1 MLALPLEACCV
12 CTAVRSVFVNF
23 AITFIVVVF
32 VGRRFFMAETFSA
45 FMNINI
51 LCIIQ
56 TFVAAFLI
64 CFHFLC
70 DFFCFLFQ
78 FICRFWFTNFRIFA
92 FMIFAFVINFANYC
106 FAL

>member
-70 DFFCFLFQ
+70 DFFLLFISIHLPFLVYKFSHFCFHDFC
-78 FICRFWFTNFRIFA
+78 ICH
-92 FMIFAFVINFANYC
+92 
-106 FAL
+106 